1 MTTVQPVR
9 EQSRQPERRPAE
21 ALRCFFRCALRRPTV
36 MRALGVAAIITPIL
50 MLVNHWAELAAGRLD
65 ARLALQTLLTFCVPY
80 AVATY
85 SSARADMARCGTEFG
100 RTGAAQS

>member
-1 MTTVQPVR
+1 
-9 EQSRQPERRPAE
+9 
-21 ALRCFFRCALRRPTV
+21 

-85 SSARADMARCGTEFG
+85 SSARADMARCAAESG
-100 RTGAAQS
+100 RAGAGQS